1 MLEGKFE
8 NQGGEIVKRY
18 RVQPGSSVNLKKWDP
33 ADKSAFK
40 GNKAHG
46 EAKVAQLTARLEP
59 LQEML
64 YAEHKHKVL
73 IVLQGMDTAGKD
85 GVIRKVFEG
94 IDPQGVQVAN
104 FKLPTPVELDHD
116 YLWRAHQRVP
126 ANGEITIFNRSYY
139 EDVLAV
145 RVHDLVPPKVWQR
158 RYAQINEFESML
170 VEEGLTVLKFF
181 LHIDRAEQKKR
192 LQARLDEPHKRWKFN
207 EGDLKERDLWADYT
221 KAYEAVLSKT
231 STAGAPW
238 YIVPANS
245 KWYRDFVIAMVLVE
259 TLRGLKM
266 RYPVAAAGLADVVI
280 H

>member
-1 MLEGKFE
+1 M
-8 NQGGEIVKRY
+8 KRY

-46 EAKVAQLTARLEP
+46 EAKVAQLTTRLEP

-94 IDPQGVQVAN
+94 INPQGVQVAS

-145 RVHDLVPPKVWQR
+145 RVHDLVPAKVWQR
-158 RYAQINEFESML
+158 RFAQINEFESML

-181 LHIDRAEQKKR
+181 LHIDQAEQKKR

-221 KAYEAVLSKT
+221 KAYETMLSKT
-231 STAGAPW
+231 STDDAPW

-245 KWYRDFVIAMVLVE
+245 KWYRDLVIATVLVE

-266 RYPVAAAGLADVVI
+266 RYPAPSAGLADVVI

>member
-1 MLEGKFE
+1 VE
-8 NQGGEIVKRY
+8 RY
-18 RVQPGSSVNLKKWDP
+18 LVQPGSSVNLKKWDP

-40 GNKAHG
+40 GSKARG
-46 EAKVAQLTARLEP
+46 KAKILQLIARLET

-85 GVIRKVFEG
+85 GVIRQVFEG
-94 IDPQGVQVAN
+94 VNPQGVQVAS
-104 FKLPTPVELDHD
+104 FKQPTPIELDHD

-126 ANGEITIFNRSYY
+126 VNGEITIFNRSYY

-145 RVHDLVPPKVWQR
+145 RVHDLVPPEVWKR

-181 LHIDRAEQKKR
+181 LHIDPAEQKKR

-207 EGDLKERDLWADYT
+207 EMDLKERDLWADYT

-231 STAGAPW
+231 STACAPW
-238 YIVPANS
+238 YIVPADS
-245 KWYRDFVIAMVLVE
+245 KGYRDLVIATLLVE

-266 RYPVAAAGLADVVI
+266 HYPAPQAGLAEIVI
-280 H
+280 HK

>member
-1 MLEGKFE
+1 M
-8 NQGGEIVKRY
+8 KRY
-18 RVQPGSSVNLKKWDP
+18 RVQPGSAVNLKKWDP

-46 EAKVAQLTARLEP
+46 EAKVGQLTARLET

-94 IDPQGVQVAN
+94 INPQGVQVAS

-145 RVHDLVPPKVWQR
+145 RVHDLVPAKVWQR
-158 RYAQINEFESML
+158 RFAQINEFESML

-181 LHIDRAEQKKR
+181 LHIDQAEQKKR
-192 LQARLDEPHKRWKFN
+192 LQARLDEPHKLWKFN

-231 STAGAPW
+231 STADAPW

-245 KWYRDFVIAMVLVE
+245 KWYRDLVIATVLVE

-266 RYPVAAAGLADVVI
+266 RYPASAAGLADVVI

>member
-1 MLEGKFE
+1 
-8 NQGGEIVKRY
+8 
-18 RVQPGSSVNLKKWDP
+18 
-33 ADKSAFK
+33 
-40 GNKAHG
+40 
-46 EAKVAQLTARLEP
+46 
-59 LQEML
+59 
-64 YAEHKHKVL
+64 
-73 IVLQGMDTAGKD
+73 
-85 GVIRKVFEG
+85 VFEG
-94 IDPQGVQVAN
+94 INPQGVQVAS

-170 VEEGLTVLKFF
+170 VAEGLTVLKFF

-207 EGDLKERDLWADYT
+207 QGDLKERDLWADYA
-221 KAYEAVLSKT
+221 KGYEAVLSKT
-231 STAGAPW
+231 STNDALW

-245 KWYRDFVIAMVLVE
+245 KWYRDLVIATVLVE
-259 TLRGLKM
+259 TLRSLKM
-266 RYPVAAAGLADVVI
+266 RYPAPAAGLADIVI

>member
-1 MLEGKFE
+1 
-8 NQGGEIVKRY
+8 VKRY
-18 RVQPGSSVNLKKWDP
+18 RVQPGSAVNLKKWDP

-46 EAKVAQLTARLEP
+46 EAKVGQLTARLET

-94 IDPQGVQVAN
+94 INPQGVQVAS

-116 YLWRAHQRVP
+116 YLWRAHQRIP

-145 RVHDLVPPKVWQR
+145 RVHDLVPAKVWQR
-158 RYAQINEFESML
+158 RFAQINEFESML

-181 LHIDRAEQKKR
+181 LHIDQAEQKKR

-221 KAYEAVLSKT
+221 KAYETVLSKT
-231 STAGAPW
+231 STADAPW

-245 KWYRDFVIAMVLVE
+245 KWYRDLVIATVLVE

-266 RYPVAAAGLADVVI
+266 RYPASAAGLADVVI

>member
-1 MLEGKFE
+1 L
-8 NQGGEIVKRY
+8 KRY

-64 YAEHKHKVL
+64 HAEHKHKVL

-158 RYAQINEFESML
+158 RYAQINAFESML

-181 LHIDRAEQKKR
+181 LHIDRVEQKKR

-221 KAYEAVLSKT
+221 KAYEAMLSKT
-231 STAGAPW
+231 STADAPW

-245 KWYRDFVIAMVLVE
+245 KWYRDFVIATVLVE

-266 RYPVAAAGLADVVI
+266 RYPAPAAGLADVVI

>member
-1 MLEGKFE
+1 M
-8 NQGGEIVKRY
+8 KRY
-18 RVQPGSSVNLKKWDP
+18 RVQPGSAVNLKKWDP

-94 IDPQGVQVAN
+94 INPQGVQVASFN
-104 FKLPTPVELDHD
+104 LPTPVELDHD

-145 RVHDLVPPKVWQR
+145 RVHDLVPAKVWQR
-158 RYAQINEFESML
+158 RFAQINEFESML

-181 LHIDRAEQKKR
+181 LHIDQAEQKKR

-207 EGDLKERDLWADYT
+207 EGDLKERDLWADYM
-221 KAYEAVLSKT
+221 KAYEVVLSKT
-231 STAGAPW
+231 STADAPW

-245 KWYRDFVIAMVLVE
+245 KWYRDFVIATVLVE

-266 RYPVAAAGLADVVI
+266 RYPTPAAGLADVVI